1 MEWGGGGRFSL
12 ISDSSSYSSH
22 IWPMAAFSNS
32 VSGPLSSHGQYW
44 LQNSSVVLP
53 YVEDLTNSTLPMGR
67 PLISQMYS
75 HKHSSVYTVGCVVEP
90 SVIDNIWYWP
100 SLPIHFLFPFLS
112 QFPTILL
119 YLNPFL
125 DSLLGCSSEKKSDF
139 SKYYFHANYFT
150 CYSSVT
156 WILAVNVQA
165 KNPKKYIIFN

>member
-1 MEWGGGGRFSL
+1 MASTDCSSL
-12 ISDSSSYSSH
+12 LLSFLMWR
-22 IWPMAAFSNS
+22 IWPIQPCLW
-32 VSGPLSSHGQYW
+32 V
-44 LQNSSVVLP
+44 
-53 YVEDLTNSTLPMGR
+53 D

-90 SVIDNIWYWP
+90 SAIDNIWYWP

-125 DSLLGCSSEKKSDF
+125 DSLLGRSSEKKSDF